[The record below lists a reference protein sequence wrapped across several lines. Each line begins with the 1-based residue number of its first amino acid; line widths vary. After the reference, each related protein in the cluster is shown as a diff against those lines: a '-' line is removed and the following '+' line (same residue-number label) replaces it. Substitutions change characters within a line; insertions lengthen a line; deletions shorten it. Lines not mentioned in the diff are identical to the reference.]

1 MQADEGSLRLIGNV
15 INKNGFID
23 IPAEG
28 TSMFP
33 FIRKGDVCRFVSC
46 EVLTLKKGSV
56 VLFRTSSG
64 GLIAHR
70 YYKTITDGNQTRYVL
85 KGDTNLGFDEPVDRE
100 QIIGKL
106 ASIQKDKRTLHAAHF
121 AANLWGAIILSSP
134 VSSQLLRVYLN
145 WKEQS
150 QS

>member
-1 MQADEGSLRLIGNV
+1 MQANEVSLHLIANV

-46 EVLTLKKGSV
+46 EASTLKKGDV

-64 GLIAHR
+64 RLIAHR
-70 YYKTITDGNQTRYVL
+70 YYKAITDGNQTRYVF
-85 KGDTNLGFDEPVDRE
+85 KGDTNLGFDEAVDRE
-100 QIIGKL
+100 QIMGKL
-106 ASIQKDKRTLHAAHF
+106 VSIQKDKRTLHAAHLV
-121 AANLWGAIILSSP
+121 ANLWGAIILSLP
-134 VSSQLLRVYLN
+134 VFSQLLRGYLN
-145 WKEQS
+145 RKERS